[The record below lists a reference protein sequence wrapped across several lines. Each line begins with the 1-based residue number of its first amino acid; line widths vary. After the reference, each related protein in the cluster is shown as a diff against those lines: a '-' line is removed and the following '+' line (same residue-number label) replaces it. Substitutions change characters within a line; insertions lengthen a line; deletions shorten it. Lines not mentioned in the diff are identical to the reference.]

1 MADGTVHNYRY
12 AQLAHARIFLC
23 KLSISVTAQNYMQK
37 WCMPLCYCQIFTL
50 IIMWPPKLY

>member
-23 KLSISVTAQNYMQK
+23 KLSISVRLLPRTTCKNGV
-37 WCMPLCYCQIFTL
+37 C
-50 IIMWPPKLY
+50 LYAIAKYLHLS